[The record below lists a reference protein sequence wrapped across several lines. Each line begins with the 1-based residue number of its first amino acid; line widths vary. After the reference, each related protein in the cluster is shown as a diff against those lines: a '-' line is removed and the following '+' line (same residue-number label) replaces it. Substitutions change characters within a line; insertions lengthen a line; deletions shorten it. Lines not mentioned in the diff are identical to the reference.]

1 MLSSIDARY
10 FDISVQKKKDEI
22 KYTIMSYS
30 LISVTL
36 LVFSSVLYFPSSIV
50 LAMPSSCNSGQQANS
65 KTTNAE
71 LASIGDRNYSSPQRH
86 GVEVPSLTNTFATY
100 ENPAYGIAIQ
110 YPYNWEKIEYPRI
123 GLATVGSD
131 LIVNF
136 EAPVVNASDHWREH
150 LLIQVLKQTQAKK
163 LIPQSETTLGGMHGY
178 KRVDNST
185 MEISN
190 LDTNTQ
196 TKLDL
201 KTMDVWTTNSN
212 GNTYLL
218 TYKAVNSRYSY
229 YLPTIQKMLDS
240 FKIIDNCVNQ

>member
-1 MLSSIDARY
+1 
-10 FDISVQKKKDEI
+10 
-22 KYTIMSYS
+22 MSYS
-30 LISVTL
+30 LISVIL
-36 LVFSSVLYFPSSIV
+36 LVFSSGLYFPSSIV
-50 LAMPSSCNSGQQANS
+50 LAMSSSCNSGQQANA

-71 LASIGDRNYSSPQRH
+71 LASIGDWNYSSPQRH
-86 GVEVPSLTNTFATY
+86 VIEASSLTNTFATY
-100 ENPAYGIAIQ
+100 EYPAYGITIQ

-150 LLIQVLKQTQAKK
+150 LMIQVLKQTQAKK

-190 LDTNTQ
+190 LDRNTQ

-201 KTMDVWTTNSN
+201 RTMDVWTTNGN

-218 TYKAVNSRYSY
+218 TYKAVNSRYAY

-240 FKIIDNCVNQ
+240 FKILDDCVNQ